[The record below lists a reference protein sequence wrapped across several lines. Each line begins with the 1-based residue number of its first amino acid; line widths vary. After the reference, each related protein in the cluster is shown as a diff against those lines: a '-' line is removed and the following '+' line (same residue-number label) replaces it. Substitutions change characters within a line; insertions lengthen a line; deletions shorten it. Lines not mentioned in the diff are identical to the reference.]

1 MNLRAMRVLCAAL
14 MLGASFSATMAVDK
28 VIIGGLPREGTI
40 TGADSFQ
47 VRVRVLGGRRLNYG
61 VSKIDRL
68 EMDGVD
74 TFNEAEKLL
83 VADKPSEAVR
93 KYDQAITK
101 VSKGWQQRLVRYR
114 RLAALDAAG
123 EINRAV
129 EEWMGL
135 VEEHEASSA
144 SLAARPTN
152 LAPKGS
158 EDNRKA
164 ILLLEA
170 RLNKSDSVAPVYRRA
185 MQDLLKDLHRRQGN
199 AREAA
204 KLIEEA
210 EKDHLVRE
218 KQVVK
223 ARPEPSPRRPI
234 TDAALKRTMSD
245 ASTLVEQ
252 GKSDTSLSAGARREI
267 LAKAERSLDQAVER
281 VRNAHD
287 LPAVLLLLGRAQ
299 AAMVNVM
306 GDSGDQEKLKEAG
319 LNFMRV
325 VVYFPKSAEAPE
337 ALFES
342 GRVNEQLNNSAAAAS
357 CFEMFLKEYPDHEL
371 AGEAKSRLEE
381 I

>member
-1 MNLRAMRVLCAAL
+1 
-14 MLGASFSATMAVDK
+14 
-28 VIIGGLPREGTI
+28 
-40 TGADSFQ
+40 
-47 VRVRVLGGRRLNYG
+47 
-61 VSKIDRL
+61 
-68 EMDGVD
+68 MDGVD
-74 TFNEAEKLL
+74 SFNEAEKLL
-83 VADKPSEAVR
+83 AADKPAEAVK
-93 KYDQAITK
+93 KYDQAIAK

-135 VEEHEASSA
+135 VEEHEASKA

-170 RLNKSDSVAPVYRRA
+170 RLNKSDSVAHAYRRA
-185 MQDLLKDLHRRQGN
+185 MQDLLKDLYRRQGN

-210 EKDHLVRE
+210 EKDHHARQEQAE
-218 KQVVK
+218 KAK
-223 ARPEPSPRRPI
+223 PKTSSRRPI
-234 TDAALKRTMSD
+234 TDAALNRTMSD
-245 ASTLVEQ
+245 ASTLIEQ

-267 LAKAERSLDQAVER
+267 LAKAERSLDLAVER
-281 VRNAHD
+281 VRNADD

-299 AAMVNVM
+299 MAMVDVM
-306 GDSGDQEKLKEAG
+306 GDSGDHEKLKEAG

-325 VVYFPKSAEAPE
+325 VVYFSKSAEAPE
-337 ALFES
+337 ALFEA
-342 GRVNEQLNNSAAAAS
+342 GRVSEQFKNRVAAAN

-371 AGEAKSRLEE
+371 AGEVKSRLEE
-381 I
+381 IQ